1 MNLEMKK
8 ITGNLIDMNKDNISA
23 LIVAIAVVALIAG
36 FGVYFNSPG
45 LNNASAPSLVQQR
58 VEKFVSAATVQNGS
72 LATIKL
78 DKAQF
83 QQIDKSQFIK
93 APEFAQVDGYINTY
107 NNSPLTLS
115 SLKGKVVLVDFWT
128 YSCINCIRTIP
139 YINDWNQKYA
149 DKGLVIVGV
158 HSPEFEFEKNYD
170 NVKAA
175 VQRLGITY
183 PVILDSDH
191 GTWNAYGNQYWPRHY
206 LIDNQGY
213 IRDNHIGE
221 GGYDQT
227 EKAIQSLLAERAAQ
241 MGMKEISFDTK
252 PTTMIKQNSL
262 QSVDLRQA
270 TTPEIYVGYDKARA
284 PIGNPEGFKPSQT
297 ISYSISPNTSFKPSI
312 VYLQGNWKN
321 NPDNMELQSDTG
333 RIALVYYAKSANM
346 VAGGKGGG
354 IVSNDNDKQ
363 GEVGV
368 HGQAATTL
376 TSNMSNKSL
385 GEDLSSDGSFRIDG
399 QRLYNLA
406 MHNDYNAHSII
417 IDVKGKGFQLY
428 TFTFG

>member
-8 ITGNLIDMNKDNISA
+8 ITGNLINMNKDNISA
-23 LIVAIAVVALIAG
+23 LIMAIAVVALIAG
-36 FGVYFNSPG
+36 FAVYFNSPG
-45 LNNASAPSLVQQR
+45 LNKASTSAQQQ
-58 VEKFVSAATVQNGS
+58 VEKFVTAATIQNGT

-139 YINDWNQKYA
+139 YINNWNQKYA

-206 LIDNQGY
+206 LIDSQGY

-241 MGMKEISFDTK
+241 MGIKEISFDTK
-252 PTTMIKQNSL
+252 PTTAIKPKSL
-262 QSVDLRQA
+262 QSVDLTQA

-284 PIGNPEGFKPSQT
+284 PIGNPEGFKPGQT
-297 ISYSISPNTSFKPSI
+297 ISYSISLNTSFKPSI

-333 RIALVYYAKSANM
+333 RIALIYYAKSVNI

-354 IVSNDNDKQ
+354 IVSNDNDDQ
-363 GEVGV
+363 EGVGG
-368 HGQAATTL
+368 HEQAIAT
-376 TSNMSNKSL
+376 SMSNKSL
-385 GEDLSSDGSFRIDG
+385 GQDLSPDGSFRIDG

-406 MHNDYNAHSII
+406 MHNEYNAHSLV

>member
-23 LIVAIAVVALIAG
+23 LIMAIAVVALIAG

-139 YINDWNQKYA
+139 YINDWSQKYA

-368 HGQAATTL
+368 HGQAAATL